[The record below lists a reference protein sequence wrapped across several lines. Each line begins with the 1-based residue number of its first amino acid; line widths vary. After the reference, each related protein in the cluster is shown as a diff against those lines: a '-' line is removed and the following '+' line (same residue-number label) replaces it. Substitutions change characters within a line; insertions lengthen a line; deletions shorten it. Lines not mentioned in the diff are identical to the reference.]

1 MKPQEHTSGAASPLE
16 PPGPDAG
23 RLTQV
28 SQKTTAK
35 PDVGNQ
41 VKKHTISILV
51 ENKFGAFTRIAG
63 LFAAKGYNIDS
74 LSVGPTEEQDTSRM
88 TIVTH
93 GDDQIIEQIIK
104 QLNKLIDTIKVVDLT
119 FESFVERELALVKI
133 QSTSETRSEI
143 MQIAEIFRAKV
154 VDISPKTLTLE
165 ATGSLPKVDAII
177 AMLKPFGIKELARTG
192 RVALKREFQG
202 EV

>member
-1 MKPQEHTSGAASPLE
+1 MKPQEHAVQPSSLPALPQTQASQRAA
-16 PPGPDAG
+16 
-23 RLTQV
+23 T
-28 SQKTTAK
+28 KTA
-35 PDVGNQ
+35 VGDQ
-41 VKKHTISILV
+41 IKTHTIALLV

-74 LSVGPTEEQDTSRM
+74 LSVGPTEEQGVSRM
-88 TIVTH
+88 TVVTH

-119 FESFVERELALVKI
+119 FESFVERELALVKV
-133 QSTSETRSEI
+133 QSTSDTRSEI
-143 MQIAEIFRAKV
+143 MQVAEIFRAKV

-165 ATGSLPKVDAII
+165 ATGSQPKVDAII
-177 AMLKPFGIKELARTG
+177 SMLKPFGIKELARTG

>member
-1 MKPQEHTSGAASPLE
+1 MTQPITAAATRPSNGEQL
-16 PPGPDAG
+16 
-23 RLTQV
+23 
-28 SQKTTAK
+28 
-35 PDVGNQ
+35 
-41 VKKHTISILV
+41 KKHTISILV
-51 ENKFGAFTRIAG
+51 ENKFGAFNRIAG

-74 LSVGPTEEQDTSRM
+74 LTVGPTEEDDTSRM
-88 TIVTH
+88 TVVTR

-119 FESFVERELALVKI
+119 FESFVERDLALVKV
-133 QSTSETRSEI
+133 QSTPETRSEI

-154 VDISPKTLTLE
+154 IDISPKTLTLE
-165 ATGSLPKVDAII
+165 ATGSQQKVDAFIK
-177 AMLKPFGIKELARTG
+177 MLKPFVIKEMARTG